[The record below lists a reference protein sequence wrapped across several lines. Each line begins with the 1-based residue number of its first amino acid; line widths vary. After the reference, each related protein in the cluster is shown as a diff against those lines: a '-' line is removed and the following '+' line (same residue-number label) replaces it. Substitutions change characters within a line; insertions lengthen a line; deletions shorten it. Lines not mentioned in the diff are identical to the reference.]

1 MRRSTA
7 RVLMV
12 AAIVTLLAGSGCARQ
27 TQDSSTV
34 TGGEYVVGL
43 QDVSSGTAVS
53 GTVAP
58 APLGDADGTG
68 PGQGHGRWPSTRAT
82 ASRKGRCCC
91 VLIPACRITSVRR
104 QSRATVLLLRAG
116 RWLRCPALHRPASS
130 SRRRLRRRWR
140 SRWPHRS
147 TFATSTTRTR
157 VRSSCPTSRH
167 RWPRRR
173 RRCGVPRTAS
183 RV

>member
-53 GTVAP
+53 GTVR
-58 APLGDADGTG
+58 PLRSATLTAQVQAKVTEVAVNEGDSVKE
-68 PGQGHGRWPSTRAT
+68 GQVLLRLDSRLQDNQRAQAESRYRAAV
-82 ASRKGRCCC
+82 ASR
-91 VLIPACRITSVRR
+91 
-104 QSRATVLLLRAG
+104 
-116 RWLRCPALHRPASS
+116 
-130 SRRRLRRRWR
+130 
-140 SRWPHRS
+140 
-147 TFATSTTRTR
+147 
-157 VRSSCPTSRH
+157 
-167 RWPRRR
+167 
-173 RRCGVPRTAS
+173 
-183 RV
+183 